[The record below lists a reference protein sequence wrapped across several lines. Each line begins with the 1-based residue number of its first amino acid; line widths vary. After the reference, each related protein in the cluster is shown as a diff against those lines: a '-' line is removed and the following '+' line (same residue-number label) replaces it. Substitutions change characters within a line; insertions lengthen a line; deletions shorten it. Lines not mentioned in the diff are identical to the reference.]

1 MNNCNGVGQVIEM
14 RARGMS
20 QAEIA
25 RELQVSEASISLEM
39 QYLSSQ
45 AKESIKEYATEYLPE
60 QNQICLSWLDEISR
74 VHLKYWRHQ
83 KTIEKIASYGAIQRC
98 SFSQIRIVIQC
109 TTVDSAL
116 NYIMNKQ

>member
-1 MNNCNGVGQVIEM
+1 LRV
-14 RARGMS
+14 RALS
-20 QAEIA
+20 QTEIA